1 MKSVGETLKSIR
13 LEQNLSLEEVAKITR
28 IKKEFLVLIE
38 TNRFDQFT
46 SLVTAKGFIK
56 NYAEY
61 LGLSSNDILAVFRR
75 DNLSPPKKSAGFSLF
90 HQAGRLNFNWNP
102 KLTLSLV
109 VVTLIIAILGYLF
122 SQYFRLKQNPGLV
135 ILTPKDK
142 QQVFE
147 NKITVTGRSDA
158 DALVKIN
165 DNLVVLTSK
174 GEFNYEL
181 ALFPGENKIVVEAVS
196 KFGQKSLEQRTIF
209 RLVNPP

>member
-28 IKKEFLVLIE
+28 IKKEFLILIE
-38 TNRFDQFT
+38 TNRFGQFS

-61 LGLSSNDILAVFRR
+61 LGLPSADILAIFRR
-75 DNLSPPKKSAGFSLF
+75 DNLPPPKKSAGFSLF

-102 KLTLSLV
+102 KLTLTLV
-109 VVTLIIAILGYLF
+109 IVTLIIAILGYLF
-122 SQYFRLKQNPGLV
+122 SQYFHLRQSPGLV

-147 NKITVTGRSDA
+147 DKITVSGRSDA
-158 DALVKIN
+158 DALVKVN
-165 DNLVVLTSK
+165 DNLVVLTSA
-174 GEFNYEL
+174 GEFSYEL
-181 ALFPGENKIVVEAVS
+181 PLFPGENKIVVEAVS

-209 RLVNPP
+209 RLDKSE